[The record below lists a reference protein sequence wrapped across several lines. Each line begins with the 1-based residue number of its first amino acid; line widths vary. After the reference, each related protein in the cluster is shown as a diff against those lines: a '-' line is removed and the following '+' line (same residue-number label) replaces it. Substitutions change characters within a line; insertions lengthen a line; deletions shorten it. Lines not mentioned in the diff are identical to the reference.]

1 MLLKNLNQMK
11 VPKVIGSWLI
21 VCTMAGFCLLSSRR
35 TVAAGSIMQAQGP
48 CTFSEQLQKSV
59 SVRKKYLVKLSSLVG
74 ETVPGVGA
82 VEDMYSNIKS
92 ASYNPESAA
101 EEDDNFFGVAKSVR
115 KAPVELDSFSVDC
128 LSCHDGAGAVSVSV
142 DWRNNPAHL
151 TALRRPSGSDH
162 PIGMDYESYVAQGR
176 DYKSVG
182 GNTKMVFVNGKVGC
196 LTCHN
201 PLNPEKGHLVMSDR
215 GSALCLSC
223 HSR

>member
-1 MLLKNLNQMK
+1 MLLKNLNQTK
-11 VPKVIGSWLI
+11 VRKVIGSWLI
-21 VCTMAGFCLLSSRR
+21 IFTFTGCCLLS
-35 TVAAGSIMQAQGP
+35 TGGVVGAGSIMQAQGP

-74 ETVPGVGA
+74 ETLPSAGA

-101 EEDDNFFGVAKSVR
+101 EEDDNFFGTVR
-115 KAPVELDSFSVDC
+115 SIKKAPVELDSFSADC
-128 LSCHDGAGAVSVSV
+128 LCCHDGAGAVSVSV

-151 TALRRPSGSDH
+151 TSLRRPSGSDH
-162 PIGMDYESYVAQGR
+162 PIGMDYESYVSQGR

-182 GNTKMVFVNGKVGC
+182 LNTKMVFVNGKVGC